1 MEYGAQGLRWAPFAD
16 SNPEPENALPN
27 YGTPMS
33 LGELVK
39 VSDNPSF
46 VEAKAAGDN
55 NATARYLKK
64 FQQCPVDAD
73 VLEFSNEVASAIF
86 GAKLDTTE
94 NKKNLHFNAADKPP
108 YGGLAFYTTN
118 LMKGDEVKYQGVC
131 YPKLKAAMQGK
142 EYNTT
147 GDSIVL
153 TSSKTQFMAMQ
164 CNNGDW
170 KIQSEFF
177 DTEEA
182 AIAWVADMIKAA
194 ST

>member
-1 MEYGAQGLRWAPFAD
+1 MEYGAQRLMWAPFAS
-16 SNPEPENALPN
+16 SNPEPASALPN

-55 NATARYLKK
+55 NATARYIKK
-64 FQQCPVDAD
+64 FQQCPVDAEVTD
-73 VLEFSNEVASAIF
+73 FTNEVASSIF
-86 GAKLDTTE
+86 GAKLDATE
-94 NKKNLHFNAADKPP
+94 SKKNLHFNAADNPP
-108 YGGLAFYTTN
+108 YGGMTFYTVN
-118 LMKGDEVKYQGVC
+118 LMSGNIVKYQGVF

-147 GDSIVL
+147 GDSITL
-153 TSSKTQFMAMQ
+153 TSSKTQFLAMQ

-177 DTEEA
+177 STEAE
-182 AIAWVADMIKAA
+182 AIAWCDDMLKAA
-194 ST
+194 NT